1 MVIRCRQVT
10 ADDWQEWRDLRLR
23 ALRDAPEAFSSTL
36 SEWQDA
42 DESLWRDR
50 LSSIAYNLIADVDQ
64 VPSGMASGAETVG
77 GAELMSFWVAA
88 FARGRGVGDAL
99 LSAVIEWA
107 TSARYETVS
116 LGVRAANRHAIAL
129 YDRHGFFDAGPDEQD
144 EKPGQPAERRMILII
159 GGHRFSA

>member
-42 DESLWRDR
+42 GESLWRDR

-64 VPSGMASGAETVG
+64 VPSGMASGAVTVG
-77 GAELMSFWVAA
+77 GAELMSFWVAP

-99 LSAVIEWA
+99 LAAVVEWA
-107 TSARYETVS
+107 TSARYDTVS
-116 LGVRAANRHAIAL
+116 LGVRTANRHAIAL
-129 YDRHGFFDAGPDEQD
+129 YNRHGFFDAGPDEQD
-144 EKPGQPAERRMILII
+144 QKPGQPAERRMVLII
-159 GGHRFSA
+159 GGHRCSA

>member
-36 SEWQDA
+36 PEWQDA

-64 VPSGMASGAETVG
+64 VPSGMASGAVTVG
-77 GAELMSFWVAA
+77 GAELMSFWVAP
-88 FARGRGVGDAL
+88 FARGHGVGDAL
-99 LSAVIEWA
+99 LSAVIKWA
-107 TSARYETVS
+107 TSSRYETVS

-129 YDRHGFFDAGPDEQD
+129 
-144 EKPGQPAERRMILII
+144 
-159 GGHRFSA
+159 